1 MKYLQFPDEKVARSA
16 TGWWSKKAGW
26 ITPSPELQIAVR
38 GVLYNDDGEYNANT
52 GDVIKE
58 PTAQT
63 GYHIDVI
70 YGAIP
75 EAAQQF
81 IVTPSAPD
89 FVLA

>member
-1 MKYLQFPDEKVARSA
+1 MIYLRFLDESAAKNA
-16 TGWWSKKAGW
+16 TGWWSKEAGW

-38 GVLYNDDGEYNANT
+38 GVLSNDDGEYNPNT
-52 GDVIKE
+52 GEVIQE
-58 PTAQT
+58 PTVQP

-75 EAAQQF
+75 EEAQQF
-81 IVTPSAPD
+81 IVTPSDPD